1 MGGVAAAMS
10 IMHGMMPEKLPA
22 AMIEIMGTQTS
33 ECPLA
38 PLAGRGLG

>member
-1 MGGVAAAMS
+1 
-10 IMHGMMPEKLPA
+10 MMPEKSPD
-22 AMIEIMGTQTS
+22 AMIEIMGALPR